1 MNVPIKLAAF
11 AAGLA
16 LTFGAA
22 TGAGALLDPTDSP
35 AADGGHRTAE
45 KAGGHG
51 GGHETPAGS
60 AGTAATLPGGLSSS
74 QDGYT
79 LTAERTTLKA
89 GEQSTLRFRVI
100 GPDGHPLRGG
110 YEVEAERELH
120 LIVVRRDTTG
130 FQHLHPRRDSGGTW
144 STPLTLNAAGS
155 YRALADFTIGG
166 VRRTLGIDLQVPG
179 AFTPVATPAVSGRT
193 DVDGFGVQLVS
204 AAPRAGSEGALR
216 FRITRE
222 GRPVQALQ
230 PYLGARGHL
239 VALRDGDLAY
249 LHVHPDEHAAVGEI
263 PFVAEFPSAGRYRL
277 FLQFQ
282 TGGQVHTAPMTVE
295 VTR

>member
-1 MNVPIKLAAF
+1 MNVPTKLAAF
-11 AAGLA
+11 TAGLA

-22 TGAGALLDPTDSP
+22 TGAGALLDPTDST
-35 AADGGHRTAE
+35 AAPGHRAAE

-51 GGHETPAGS
+51 GSHETPA
-60 AGTAATLPGGLSSS
+60 APRGTAAALPGGLSST

-79 LTAERTTLKA
+79 LTAERATLTA
-89 GEQSTLRFRVI
+89 GERSTLRFRVI
-100 GPDGHPLRGG
+100 GPDGRPVRGG
-110 YEVEAERELH
+110 YEVEAEREMH
-120 LIVVRRDTTG
+120 LIVVRRDGTD
-130 FQHLHPRRDSGGTW
+130 FQHLHPRREPDGTW
-144 STPLTLNAAGS
+144 STPLTLSAAGS
-155 YRALADFTIGG
+155 HRALADFTIDG
-166 VRRTLGIDLQVPG
+166 VRRTLGIDLQAPG
-179 AFTPVATPAVSGRT
+179 TFTPTAAPAATDRART
-193 DVDGFGVQLVS
+193 DGFGVQLVS
-204 AAPRAGSEGALR
+204 GPVRAGRETALR
-216 FRITRE
+216 FQVTRD

-282 TGGQVHTAPMTVE
+282 TGGQVHTTPMTVE

>member
-1 MNVPIKLAAF
+1 MNVPTKLAAF
-11 AAGLA
+11 ATGLA

-22 TGAGALLDPTDSP
+22 TGAGALIDPTDSP
-35 AADGGHRTAE
+35 AATSGGHGTAE

-51 GGHETPAGS
+51 GGHKTPVPAAAG
-60 AGTAATLPGGLSSS
+60 ALPGGLSSS

-79 LTAERTTLKA
+79 LTAERTTRTP
-89 GEQSTLRFRVI
+89 GVRTTLRLRVI
-100 GPDGHPLRGG
+100 GPDGRPVTDG

-120 LIVVRRDTTG
+120 LIVVRRDGTG
-130 FQHLHPRRDSGGTW
+130 FQHLHPRRGPDGTW
-144 STPLTLNAAGS
+144 STPLTLSAAGS
-155 YRALADFTIGG
+155 HRALADFTIDG
-166 VRRTLGIDLQVPG
+166 VRRTLGIDLQAPG
-179 AFTPVATPAVSGRT
+179 TFTPTAVFAATDRARTDGFEVQIVSGPVRT
-193 DVDGFGVQLVS
+193 GRESV
-204 AAPRAGSEGALR
+204 LR
-216 FRITRE
+216 FRITRD

>member
-1 MNVPIKLAAF
+1 MNVPTKLAAF
-11 AAGLA
+11 TAGLVLA
-16 LTFGAA
+16 FGAA
-22 TGAGALLDPTDSP
+22 AGAGALIDPTDST
-35 AADGGHRTAE
+35 AAGGAHGTAE

-51 GGHETPAGS
+51 GGHQSPAPVA
-60 AGTAATLPGGLSSS
+60 AGVLPGGLSSS

-79 LTAERTTLKA
+79 LTAERTTLTPGVA
-89 GEQSTLRFRVI
+89 STLRLRVT
-100 GPDGHPLRGG
+100 GPDGRPVTEG

-120 LIVVRRDTTG
+120 LIVVRRDGTG
-130 FQHLHPRRDSGGTW
+130 FQHLHPRRGPDGTW
-144 STPLTLNAAGS
+144 STPLTLATAGS
-155 YRALADFTIGG
+155 HRALADFTIDG
-166 VRRTLGIDLQVPG
+166 VRRTLGVDLQAPG
-179 AFTPVATPAVSGRT
+179 TFTPAAVAAAT
-193 DVDGFGVQLVS
+193 DRAQTDGFGVQLVS
-204 AAPRAGSEGALR
+204 GPVRAGRESALR
-216 FRITRE
+216 FRITRD

-263 PFVAEFPSAGRYRL
+263 PFMAEFPSAGRYRL